1 MVLCLSFFF
10 IYRNVKYFHFTEF
23 SSIMFLDT
31 YNKGDIIYM
40 KDVIEKRHIRAEVPT
55 ELTWDLSDLYESDK
69 EWETALRV
77 LKDDIKKLDAFKGQ
91 LHNSPTTLLHCL
103 LLEEELLM
111 KLTKLYSYANLKESV
126 DRTNPVIQ
134 ANSSKVA
141 ALWTKVYTALSF
153 IHNEILSLEE
163 GTIEKYLTEETK
175 LEPFRKSLLDI
186 LQKRQHTLS
195 PETEEALAALGEV
208 HSSPYKIYGMTKLA
222 DMDFNSIQDEQGN
235 ELPVSFA
242 LFESKYEFSPSADI
256 RRKAYSSFVST
267 LKRYKNTVATTYAT
281 EVKKQVTL
289 SRLRKFESVT
299 HMLLEPQKVPLE
311 MYNNQL
317 DIIYKELA
325 PHMRRFAD
333 LKKKVLGLD
342 EMLFCDLHAPLDP
355 EFNPTITYEEA
366 GKLIQDSLQVLG
378 DEYSSIIEKGF
389 KERWVDLADNV
400 GKSTGAFCS
409 SPYGSHP
416 YILITW
422 QNTMRG
428 CFTLAHEFG
437 HAGHFYLANKNQRI
451 MNVRPSMYFVE
462 APSTMNELLLAQ
474 HLLATTDDKRMR
486 RWVILQLLGTYYH
499 NFVTH
504 LLEGEYQ
511 RRVYT
516 LAEEGGA
523 LTATTLTEIK
533 TNVLSTFW
541 GDSVEIDEGAGLTW
555 MRQPH
560 YYMGLYSYTYS
571 AGLTASTAVARMIK
585 EEGQP
590 AVDRWLDVLR
600 AGGTMKPLELMKY
613 AGVDMS
619 KPDAIRRAVSYVGS
633 LIDELERSYEE

>member
-1 MVLCLSFFF
+1 
-10 IYRNVKYFHFTEF
+10 
-23 SSIMFLDT
+23 
-31 YNKGDIIYM
+31 M
-40 KDVIEKRHIRAEVPT
+40 KNVIEKRHIRAEVPT
-55 ELTWDLSDLYESDK
+55 ELTWDLSDLFESYKD
-69 EWETALRV
+69 WETALRV
-77 LKDDIKKLDAFKGQ
+77 LTDDIKKLDAFKGQ
-91 LHNSPTTLLHCL
+91 LHTSPTTLLHCL

-111 KLTKLYSYANLKESV
+111 KLTKLYSYANLKEST

-134 ANSSKVA
+134 ANSSKIS
-141 ALWTKVYTALSF
+141 ALWTKVHTALSF
-153 IHNEILSLEE
+153 IHNEILSFDE
-163 GTIEKYLTEETK
+163 GTIEKYLHEETK

-222 DMDFNSIQDEQGN
+222 DMDFTSIQDEQGN

-242 LFESKYEFSPSADI
+242 LFESKYEFSPSVDI

-342 EMLFCDLHAPLDP
+342 QMLFCDLHAPLDP
-355 EFNPTITYEEA
+355 EFNPTITYKEA
-366 GKLIQDSLQVLG
+366 GKLIQDSLKVLG
-378 DEYSSIIEKGF
+378 DEYSSIIQKGF
-389 KERWVDLADNV
+389 QERWVDLADNV

-516 LAEEGGA
+516 LAEEGEA

-541 GDSVEIDEGAGLTW
+541 GNSVEIDEDAGLTW

-571 AGLTASTAVARMIK
+571 AGLTASTAVAQMIK

-600 AGGTMKPLELMKY
+600 AGGTMKPLELMKH

-619 KPDAIRRAVSYVGS
+619 KPDAIRKAVSYVGS
-633 LIDELERSYEE
+633 LIDELERSYQE

>member
-1 MVLCLSFFF
+1 M
-10 IYRNVKYFHFTEF
+10 KT
-23 SSIMFLDT
+23 
-31 YNKGDIIYM
+31 IIENRL
-40 KDVIEKRHIRAEVPT
+40 VRAKVPN
-55 ELTWDLSDLYESDK
+55 ELKWDLSDLYKSND
-69 EWETALRV
+69 EWHTALNI
-77 LKDDIKKLDAFKGQ
+77 LENDIQKLDAFKGR
-91 LHNSPTTLLHCL
+91 LHTNSTTLLNCL

-111 KLTKLYSYANLKESV
+111 KLTKLYSYANLKEST

-134 ANSSKVA
+134 ANSSKIS
-141 ALWTKVYTALSF
+141 ALWTKVHTALSF
-153 IHNEILSLEE
+153 IHNEILSFDE

-175 LEPFRKSLLDI
+175 LEPFRKSLLEI
-186 LQKRQHTLS
+186 LKKRQHTLS
-195 PETEEALAALGEV
+195 PETEETLAALGEV

-222 DMDFNSIQDEQGN
+222 DMDFTSIQDEQGN

-242 LFESKYEFSPSADI
+242 LFESKYEFSPSAYI

-289 SRLRKFESVT
+289 SRLRKYESVT

-333 LKKKVLGLD
+333 LKKKALGLD
-342 EMLFCDLHAPLDP
+342 QMLFCDLHAPLDP

-366 GKLIQDSLQVLG
+366 ATLIQDSLKVLG

-511 RRVYT
+511 RRVYA
-516 LAEEGGA
+516 LAEEGQP

-571 AGLTASTAVARMIK
+571 AGLTASTAVAQMIK
-585 EEGQP
+585 DEGQP
-590 AVDRWLDVLR
+590 AIDRWLDVLR
-600 AGGTMKPLELMKY
+600 AGGTMKPLELMKH

-619 KPDAIRRAVSYVGS
+619 KPDAIRQAVSYVGS
-633 LIDELERSYEE
+633 LIDELEHSYQ

>member
-1 MVLCLSFFF
+1 
-10 IYRNVKYFHFTEF
+10 
-23 SSIMFLDT
+23 
-31 YNKGDIIYM
+31 M
-40 KDVIEKRHIRAEVPT
+40 KTLIENRLVRAKVPN
-55 ELTWDLSDLYESDK
+55 ELKWDLSDLYKSND
-69 EWETALRV
+69 EWHTALNI
-77 LKDDIKKLDAFKGQ
+77 LENDIQKLDAFKGR
-91 LHNSPTTLLHCL
+91 LHTNSTTLLNCL

-111 KLTKLYSYANLKESV
+111 KLTKLYSYANLKEST

-134 ANSSKVA
+134 ANSSKIS
-141 ALWTKVYTALSF
+141 ALWTKVHTALSF
-153 IHNEILSLEE
+153 IHNEILSFDE

-175 LEPFRKSLLDI
+175 LEPFRKSLLEI
-186 LQKRQHTLS
+186 LKKRQHTLS
-195 PETEEALAALGEV
+195 PETEETLAALGEV

-222 DMDFNSIQDEQGN
+222 DMDFTSIQDEQGN

-242 LFESKYEFSPSADI
+242 LFESKYEFSPSAYI

-289 SRLRKFESVT
+289 SRLRKYESVT
-299 HMLLEPQKVPLE
+299 HMLLESQKVPLE

-333 LKKKVLGLD
+333 LKKKALGLD
-342 EMLFCDLHAPLDP
+342 QMLFCDLHAPLDP

-366 GKLIQDSLQVLG
+366 ATLIQDSLKVLG

-462 APSTMNELLLAQ
+462 GPSTMNELLLAQ

-511 RRVYT
+511 RRVYA
-516 LAEEGGA
+516 LAEEGQP

-571 AGLTASTAVARMIK
+571 AGLTASTAVAQMIK
-585 EEGQP
+585 DEGQP
-590 AVDRWLDVLR
+590 AIDRWLDVLR
-600 AGGTMKPLELMKY
+600 AGGTMKPLELMKH

-619 KPDAIRRAVSYVGS
+619 KPDAIRQAVSYVGS
-633 LIDELERSYEE
+633 LIDELEHSYQ

>member
-1 MVLCLSFFF
+1 M
-10 IYRNVKYFHFTEF
+10 KT
-23 SSIMFLDT
+23 
-31 YNKGDIIYM
+31 IIENRL
-40 KDVIEKRHIRAEVPT
+40 VRAEVPN
-55 ELTWDLSDLYESDK
+55 ELKWDLSDLYKSDD
-69 EWETALRV
+69 EWHTALNV
-77 LKDDIKKLDAFKGQ
+77 LENNIQKLDAFKGR
-91 LHNSPTTLLHCL
+91 LHTNSTTLLNCL

-111 KLTKLYSYANLKESV
+111 KLTKLYSYANLKEST
-126 DRTNPVIQ
+126 DRTNPIIQ
-134 ANSSKVA
+134 ANSSKIS
-141 ALWTKVYTALSF
+141 ALWTKVHTALSF
-153 IHNEILSLEE
+153 IHNEILSFDE

-175 LEPFRKSLLDI
+175 LEPFRKSLLEI

-222 DMDFNSIQDEQGN
+222 DMDFTSIQDEQGN

-242 LFESKYEFSPSADI
+242 LFESKYEFSPSAYI

-289 SRLRKFESVT
+289 SRLRKYESVT

-342 EMLFCDLHAPLDP
+342 QMLFCDLHAPLDP
-355 EFNPTITYEEA
+355 EFNPAITYEEA
-366 GKLIQDSLQVLG
+366 GTLIQDSLKVLG

-511 RRVYT
+511 RRVYA
-516 LAEEGGA
+516 LAEEGQA

-555 MRQPH
+555 IRQPH

-571 AGLTASTAVARMIK
+571 AGLTASTAVAQMIK

-590 AVDRWLDVLR
+590 AIDRWLDVLR
-600 AGGTMKPLELMKY
+600 AGGTMKPLELMKH
-613 AGVDMS
+613 AGIDMS
-619 KPDAIRRAVSYVGS
+619 KPDAIRKAVSYVGS
-633 LIDELERSYEE
+633 LIDELEHSYQE

>member
-1 MVLCLSFFF
+1 
-10 IYRNVKYFHFTEF
+10 
-23 SSIMFLDT
+23 
-31 YNKGDIIYM
+31 M
-40 KDVIEKRHIRAEVPT
+40 KNVIEKRHIRAEVPT
-55 ELTWDLSDLYESDK
+55 ELTWDLSDLFGSDK
-69 EWETALRV
+69 DWVTALRV
-77 LKDDIKKLDAFKGQ
+77 LTDDIKKLDAFKGQ
-91 LHNSPTTLLHCL
+91 LHTSPTTLLHCL

-111 KLTKLYSYANLKESV
+111 KLTKLYSYANLKEST

-134 ANSSKVA
+134 ANSSKVS
-141 ALWTKVYTALSF
+141 ALWTKVHTALSF
-153 IHNEILSLEE
+153 IHNEILSFDE
-163 GTIEKYLTEETK
+163 GTIEKYLHEETK

-208 HSSPYKIYGMTKLA
+208 HNSPYKIYGMTKLA
-222 DMDFNSIQDEQGN
+222 DMDFTSIQDEQGN

-342 EMLFCDLHAPLDP
+342 QMLFCDLHAPLDP
-355 EFNPTITYEEA
+355 EFNPTITYKEA
-366 GKLIQDSLQVLG
+366 GKLIQDSLKVLG
-378 DEYSSIIEKGF
+378 DEYSSIIQKGF
-389 KERWVDLADNV
+389 KERWVDLADNI

-516 LAEEGGA
+516 LAEEGEA

-541 GDSVEIDEGAGLTW
+541 GNSVEIDEDAGLTW

-571 AGLTASTAVARMIK
+571 AGLTASTAVAQMIK

-600 AGGTMKPLELMKY
+600 AGGTMKPLELMKH

-633 LIDELERSYEE
+633 LIDELERSYQE

>member
-1 MVLCLSFFF
+1 
-10 IYRNVKYFHFTEF
+10 
-23 SSIMFLDT
+23 
-31 YNKGDIIYM
+31 M
-40 KDVIEKRHIRAEVPT
+40 KNVIEKRHIRTEVPT
-55 ELTWDLSDLYESDK
+55 ELTWDLSDLFESDK
-69 EWETALRV
+69 DWETALRV
-77 LKDDIKKLDAFKGQ
+77 LTDDIKKLDAFKGQ
-91 LHNSPTTLLHCL
+91 LHTSPTTLLHCL

-111 KLTKLYSYANLKESV
+111 KLTKLYSYANLKEST

-134 ANSSKVA
+134 ANSSKIA
-141 ALWTKVYTALSF
+141 ALWTKVHTALSF
-153 IHNEILSLEE
+153 IHNEILSFDE
-163 GTIEKYLTEETK
+163 GTIEKYLHEETK

-208 HSSPYKIYGMTKLA
+208 HNSPYKIYGMTKLA
-222 DMDFNSIQDEQGN
+222 DMDFTSIQDEQGN

-317 DIIYKELA
+317 NIIYKELA

-342 EMLFCDLHAPLDP
+342 QMLFCDLHAPLDP
-355 EFNPTITYEEA
+355 EFNPTITYKEA
-366 GKLIQDSLQVLG
+366 DKLIQDSLKVLG
-378 DEYSSIIEKGF
+378 DEYSSIIQKGF

-516 LAEEGGA
+516 LAEEGEA

-571 AGLTASTAVARMIK
+571 AGLTASTAVAQMIK

-600 AGGTMKPLELMKY
+600 AGGTMKPLELMKH

-633 LIDELERSYEE
+633 LIDELERSYQE

>member
-1 MVLCLSFFF
+1 M
-10 IYRNVKYFHFTEF
+10 KT
-23 SSIMFLDT
+23 
-31 YNKGDIIYM
+31 IIENRL
-40 KDVIEKRHIRAEVPT
+40 VRAKVPN
-55 ELTWDLSDLYESDK
+55 ELKWDLSDLYKSND
-69 EWETALRV
+69 EWHTALNI
-77 LKDDIKKLDAFKGQ
+77 LENDIQKLDAFKGR
-91 LHNSPTTLLHCL
+91 LHTNSTTLLNCL

-111 KLTKLYSYANLKESV
+111 KLTKLYSYANLKEST

-134 ANSSKVA
+134 ANSSKIS
-141 ALWTKVYTALSF
+141 ALWTKVHTALSF
-153 IHNEILSLEE
+153 IHNEILSFDE

-175 LEPFRKSLLDI
+175 LEPFRKSLLEI
-186 LQKRQHTLS
+186 LKKRQHTLS
-195 PETEEALAALGEV
+195 PETEKTLAALGEV

-222 DMDFNSIQDEQGN
+222 DMDFTSIQDEQGN

-242 LFESKYEFSPSADI
+242 LFESKYEFSPSAYI

-289 SRLRKFESVT
+289 SRLRKYESVT

-342 EMLFCDLHAPLDP
+342 QMLFCDLHAPLDP
-355 EFNPTITYEEA
+355 EFNPAITYEEA
-366 GKLIQDSLQVLG
+366 GTLIQDSLKVLG

-437 HAGHFYLANKNQRI
+437 HAGHFYLANNNQRI

-511 RRVYT
+511 RRVYA
-516 LAEEGGA
+516 LAEGGQA

-571 AGLTASTAVARMIK
+571 AGLTASTAVAQMIK
-585 EEGQP
+585 DEGQP
-590 AVDRWLDVLR
+590 AIDRWLDVLR
-600 AGGTMKPLELMKY
+600 AGGTMKPLELMKH
-613 AGVDMS
+613 AGIDMS
-619 KPDAIRRAVSYVGS
+619 KPDAIRQAVSYVGS
-633 LIDELERSYEE
+633 LIDELEHSYQE

>member
-1 MVLCLSFFF
+1 
-10 IYRNVKYFHFTEF
+10 
-23 SSIMFLDT
+23 
-31 YNKGDIIYM
+31 M
-40 KDVIEKRHIRAEVPT
+40 KNVIEKRHIRAEVPT

-77 LKDDIKKLDAFKGQ
+77 LTDDMKKLDAFKGQ
-91 LHNSPTTLLHCL
+91 LHTSPTTLLHCL

-111 KLTKLYSYANLKESV
+111 ELTKLYSYANLKEST
-126 DRTNPVIQ
+126 DRTNPIIQ
-134 ANSSKVA
+134 ANSSKIA
-141 ALWTKVYTALSF
+141 ALWTKVHTALSF
-153 IHNEILSLEE
+153 IHNEILSFDE
-163 GTIEKYLTEETK
+163 GTIEKYLAEETK

-208 HSSPYKIYGMTKLA
+208 HNSPYKIYGMTKLA
-222 DMDFNSIQDEQGN
+222 DMDFTSIQDEQGN

-256 RRKAYSSFVST
+256 RRKAYSSFIST

-342 EMLFCDLHAPLDP
+342 QMLFCDLHAPLDP
-355 EFNPTITYEEA
+355 EFNPTISYKEA
-366 GKLIQDSLQVLG
+366 GKLIQDSLKILG

-511 RRVYT
+511 KRVYA
-516 LAEEGGA
+516 LAEEGEA

-541 GDSVEIDEGAGLTW
+541 GNSVEIDEDAGLTW

-571 AGLTASTAVARMIK
+571 AGLTASTAVAQMIK

-600 AGGTMKPLELMKY
+600 AGGTMKPLELMKH

-619 KPDAIRRAVSYVGS
+619 KPDAIRKSVTYVGS
-633 LIDELERSYEE
+633 LIDELERSYQE

>member
-1 MVLCLSFFF
+1 
-10 IYRNVKYFHFTEF
+10 
-23 SSIMFLDT
+23 
-31 YNKGDIIYM
+31 M
-40 KDVIEKRHIRAEVPT
+40 KNTIEKRHIRAEVPT
-55 ELTWDLSDLYESDK
+55 ELTWDLSHLYESDK

-77 LKDDIKKLDAFKGQ
+77 LTDDIKKLDIFKGQ
-91 LHNSPTTLLHCL
+91 LHTSPTTLLHCL

-111 KLTKLYSYANLKESV
+111 KLTKLYSYANLKEST
-126 DRTNPVIQ
+126 DRTNPIVQ
-134 ANSSKVA
+134 ANSSKIA
-141 ALWTKVYTALSF
+141 ALWTKVHTALSF
-153 IHNEILSLEE
+153 IHNEILSFDE

-222 DMDFNSIQDEQGN
+222 DMDFTSIQDDQGN

-242 LFESKYEFSPSADI
+242 LFESKYEFSPNVDI

-342 EMLFCDLHAPLDP
+342 QMLFCDLHAPLDP
-355 EFNPTITYEEA
+355 EFNPAITYEEA

-378 DEYSSIIEKGF
+378 NEYSSIIEKGF

-474 HLLATTDDKRMR
+474 HLLATNDDKRMR

-541 GDSVEIDEGAGLTW
+541 GNSVEIDEGAGLTW

-571 AGLTASTAVARMIK
+571 AGLTASTAVAQMIK

-600 AGGTMKPLELMKY
+600 AGGTMKPLELMKH

-633 LIDELERSYEE
+633 LIDELERSYQE

>member
-1 MVLCLSFFF
+1 
-10 IYRNVKYFHFTEF
+10 
-23 SSIMFLDT
+23 
-31 YNKGDIIYM
+31 M
-40 KDVIEKRHIRAEVPT
+40 KNVIEKRHIRAEVPT
-55 ELTWDLSDLYESDK
+55 ELTWDLSDLFESDK
-69 EWETALRV
+69 DWETALRV
-77 LKDDIKKLDAFKGQ
+77 LTDDIKKLDAFKGQ
-91 LHNSPTTLLHCL
+91 LHTSPTTLLHCL

-111 KLTKLYSYANLKESV
+111 KLTKLYSYANLKEST

-134 ANSSKVA
+134 ANSSKIS
-141 ALWTKVYTALSF
+141 ALWTKVHTALSF
-153 IHNEILSLEE
+153 IHNEILSFDE
-163 GTIEKYLTEETK
+163 GTIEKYLHEETK

-208 HSSPYKIYGMTKLA
+208 HNSPYKIYGMTKLA
-222 DMDFNSIQDEQGN
+222 DMDFTSIQDEQGN

-242 LFESKYEFSPSADI
+242 LFESKYEFSPSVDI

-342 EMLFCDLHAPLDP
+342 QMLFCDLHAPLDP
-355 EFNPTITYEEA
+355 EFNPTITYKEA
-366 GKLIQDSLQVLG
+366 GKLIQDSLKVLG
-378 DEYSSIIEKGF
+378 DEYSSIIQKGF

-474 HLLATTDDKRMR
+474 HLLGTTDDKRMH

-516 LAEEGGA
+516 LAEEGEA

-571 AGLTASTAVARMIK
+571 AGLTASTAVAQMIK

-600 AGGTMKPLELMKY
+600 AGGTMKPLELMKH

-633 LIDELERSYEE
+633 LIDELERSYQE

>member
-1 MVLCLSFFF
+1 
-10 IYRNVKYFHFTEF
+10 
-23 SSIMFLDT
+23 
-31 YNKGDIIYM
+31 M
-40 KDVIEKRHIRAEVPT
+40 KHVIEKRLIRAEVPT
-55 ELTWDLSDLYESDK
+55 KLTWDLSDLYKSDD
-69 EWETALRV
+69 EWHTALNV
-77 LKDDIKKLDAFKGQ
+77 LENDIKRLDVFKGQ
-91 LHNSPTTLLHCL
+91 LHTGPATLLNCL
-103 LLEEELLM
+103 LLEEELLI
-111 KLTKLYSYANLKESV
+111 KLTKLGTYANLKESA
-126 DRTNPVIQ
+126 DRTDPVIQ
-134 ANSSKVA
+134 ANSSKIS
-141 ALWTKVYTALSF
+141 ALGTKVHTALSF
-153 IHNEILSLEE
+153 IHNEILSFEE

-175 LEPFRKSLLDI
+175 LEPFRKSLLEI

-222 DMDFNSIQDEQGN
+222 DMDFPSIQDEQGN
-235 ELPVSFA
+235 DLPVSFA
-242 LFESKYEFSPSADI
+242 LFESKYEFSPSAYI
-256 RRKAYSSFVST
+256 RREAYSSFIST

-289 SRLRKFESVT
+289 SHLRKYESVT

-317 DIIYKELA
+317 DIIYNELA

-342 EMLFCDLHAPLDP
+342 QMLFCDLHAPLDP
-355 EFNPTITYEEA
+355 EFNPTITYDEA
-366 GKLIQDSLQVLG
+366 GKLIQESLKVLG
-378 DEYSSIIEKGF
+378 PEYNTIIETGF
-389 KERWVDLADNV
+389 KERWVDLADNI

-516 LAEEGGA
+516 LAEEGQA

-533 TNVLSTFW
+533 TKVLSTFW

-571 AGLTASTAVARMIK
+571 AGLTASTTVAQMIK

-600 AGGTMKPLELMKY
+600 AGGTMKPLELMKH

-619 KPDAIRRAVSYVGS
+619 KPDAIRKAVSYVGS
-633 LIDELERSYEE
+633 LIDELERSYQE

>member
-1 MVLCLSFFF
+1 
-10 IYRNVKYFHFTEF
+10 
-23 SSIMFLDT
+23 
-31 YNKGDIIYM
+31 M
-40 KDVIEKRHIRAEVPT
+40 KNIIEKRHIRAEVPT
-55 ELTWDLSDLYESDK
+55 ELTWDLSDLFESDK
-69 EWETALRV
+69 DWETALRV
-77 LKDDIKKLDAFKGQ
+77 LTDDIKKLDAFKGQ
-91 LHNSPTTLLHCL
+91 LHTSPTTLLHCL

-111 KLTKLYSYANLKESV
+111 KLTKLYSYANLKEST

-134 ANSSKVA
+134 ANSSKIA
-141 ALWTKVYTALSF
+141 ALWTKVHTALSF
-153 IHNEILSLEE
+153 IHNEILSFDE
-163 GTIEKYLTEETK
+163 GTIEKYLAEETK

-186 LQKRQHTLS
+186 LQKRPHTLS

-208 HSSPYKIYGMTKLA
+208 HNSPYKIYGMTKLA
-222 DMDFNSIQDEQGN
+222 DMDFTSIQDEQGN

-342 EMLFCDLHAPLDP
+342 QMLFCDLHAPLDP
-355 EFNPTITYEEA
+355 EFNPTITYKEA
-366 GKLIQDSLQVLG
+366 GKLIQDSLKVLG

-516 LAEEGGA
+516 LADEGEA

-541 GDSVEIDEGAGLTW
+541 GNSVEIDEGAGLTW

-571 AGLTASTAVARMIK
+571 AGLTASTAVAQMIK

-600 AGGTMKPLELMKY
+600 AGGTMKPLELMKH

-619 KPDAIRRAVSYVGS
+619 KPDAIRKAVSYVGS
-633 LIDELERSYEE
+633 LIDELERSYQE

>member
-1 MVLCLSFFF
+1 
-10 IYRNVKYFHFTEF
+10 
-23 SSIMFLDT
+23 
-31 YNKGDIIYM
+31 M
-40 KDVIEKRHIRAEVPT
+40 KHVIEKRHIRAEVPT
-55 ELTWDLSDLYESDK
+55 ELTWDLSDLFESDK
-69 EWETALRV
+69 DWETASRV
-77 LKDDIKKLDAFKGQ
+77 LTNDIKKLDAFKGQ
-91 LHNSPTTLLHCL
+91 LHTSATTFLHCL

-111 KLTKLYSYANLKESV
+111 ELTKLYSYANLKEST
-126 DRTNPVIQ
+126 DRTNPIIQ
-134 ANSSKVA
+134 ANSSKIA
-141 ALWTKVYTALSF
+141 ALWTKVHTALSF
-153 IHNEILSLEE
+153 IHNEILSFDE
-163 GTIEKYLTEETK
+163 GTIEKYLAEETK

-186 LQKRQHTLS
+186 LQKRPHTLS

-222 DMDFNSIQDEQGN
+222 DMDFTSIQDEKGN
-235 ELPVSFA
+235 ELPVSFS
-242 LFESKYEFSPSADI
+242 LFESKYEFSPSVDI

-299 HMLLEPQKVPLE
+299 HMLLEPQQVPLE

-325 PHMRRFAD
+325 PHMRRFAG

-342 EMLFCDLHAPLDP
+342 QMLFCDLHAPLDP
-355 EFNPTITYEEA
+355 EFNPTITYKEA
-366 GKLIQDSLQVLG
+366 GKLIQYSLKVLG
-378 DEYSSIIEKGF
+378 DEYSSIIQKGF
-389 KERWVDLADNV
+389 QERWVDLADNV

-516 LAEEGGA
+516 LAEEGEA

-533 TNVLSTFW
+533 TDVLSTFW
-541 GDSVEIDEGAGLTW
+541 GNSVEIDEDAGLTW

-571 AGLTASTAVARMIK
+571 AGLTASTAVAQMIK

-600 AGGTMKPLELMKY
+600 AGGTMKPLELMKH

-619 KPDAIRRAVSYVGS
+619 KPDAIRKAVSYVGS
-633 LIDELERSYEE
+633 LIDELERSYQE

>member
-1 MVLCLSFFF
+1 
-10 IYRNVKYFHFTEF
+10 
-23 SSIMFLDT
+23 
-31 YNKGDIIYM
+31 M
-40 KDVIEKRHIRAEVPT
+40 KNVIEQRLIRTEVST

-69 EWETALRV
+69 EWGNALRV
-77 LKDDIKKLDAFKGQ
+77 LTDDIKKLDTFKGQ
-91 LHNSPTTLLHCL
+91 LHTGPATLLNCL

-111 KLTKLYSYANLKESV
+111 KLTKLGTYANLKESA
-126 DRTNPVIQ
+126 DRTDPVIQ
-134 ANSSKVA
+134 ANSSKIS
-141 ALWTKVYTALSF
+141 ALGTKVHTALSF
-153 IHNEILSLEE
+153 IHNEILSFEE

-175 LEPFRKSLLDI
+175 LEPFRKSLLEI

-222 DMDFNSIQDEQGN
+222 DMDFPSIQDEQGN
-235 ELPVSFA
+235 DLPVSFA
-242 LFESKYEFSPSADI
+242 LFESKYEFSPSAYI
-256 RRKAYSSFVST
+256 RRKAYSSFIST

-289 SRLRKFESVT
+289 SRLRKYESVT

-342 EMLFCDLHAPLDP
+342 QMLFCDLHAPLDP
-355 EFNPTITYEEA
+355 EFNPTITYDEA
-366 GKLIQDSLQVLG
+366 GKLIQESLKVLG
-378 DEYSSIIEKGF
+378 SEYNTIIETGF
-389 KERWVDLADNV
+389 KERWVDLADNI

-516 LAEEGGA
+516 LAEEGQA

-533 TNVLSTFW
+533 TKVLSTFW

-571 AGLTASTAVARMIK
+571 AGLTASTAVAQMIK

-600 AGGTMKPLELMKY
+600 AGGTMKPLELMKH

-619 KPDAIRRAVSYVGS
+619 KPDAIRKAVSYVGS
-633 LIDELERSYEE
+633 LIDELERSYQE

>member
-1 MVLCLSFFF
+1 
-10 IYRNVKYFHFTEF
+10 
-23 SSIMFLDT
+23 
-31 YNKGDIIYM
+31 M
-40 KDVIEKRHIRAEVPT
+40 KNVIEKRHIRTEVPT

-77 LKDDIKKLDAFKGQ
+77 LTNDIKKLDAFKGQ
-91 LHNSPTTLLHCL
+91 LHTSPTTLLHCL
-103 LLEEELLM
+103 LLEEDLLM
-111 KLTKLYSYANLKESV
+111 ELTKLHSYANLKEST
-126 DRTNPVIQ
+126 DRTNPIIQ
-134 ANSSKVA
+134 ANSSKIA
-141 ALWTKVYTALSF
+141 ALWTKVHTALSF
-153 IHNEILSLEE
+153 IHNEILSFDE
-163 GTIEKYLTEETK
+163 GTIEKYLAEETK

-186 LQKRQHTLS
+186 LQKRPHTLS

-222 DMDFNSIQDEQGN
+222 DMDFTSIQDEKGN
-235 ELPVSFA
+235 ELPVSFS
-242 LFESKYEFSPSADI
+242 LFESKYEFSPSVDI

-311 MYNNQL
+311 MYNNQI

-342 EMLFCDLHAPLDP
+342 QMLFCDLHAPLDP
-355 EFNPTITYEEA
+355 EFNPTITYKEA
-366 GKLIQDSLQVLG
+366 GKLIQDSLKVLG

-516 LAEEGGA
+516 LAEEGEA

-541 GDSVEIDEGAGLTW
+541 GNSVEIDEGAGLTW

-571 AGLTASTAVARMIK
+571 AGLTASTAVAQMIK

-600 AGGTMKPLELMKY
+600 AGGTMKPLELMKH

-619 KPDAIRRAVSYVGS
+619 KPDTIRRAVSYVGS
-633 LIDELERSYEE
+633 LIDELERSYQE

>member
-1 MVLCLSFFF
+1 
-10 IYRNVKYFHFTEF
+10 
-23 SSIMFLDT
+23 
-31 YNKGDIIYM
+31 M

-55 ELTWDLSDLYESDK
+55 ELTWDLSNLYESDK

-77 LKDDIKKLDAFKGQ
+77 LTDDIKKLDVFKGQ
-91 LHNSPTTLLHCL
+91 LHTSPTTLLHCL

-111 KLTKLYSYANLKESV
+111 ELTKLYSYANLKEST
-126 DRTNPVIQ
+126 DHTNPIIQ
-134 ANSSKVA
+134 ASSSKIA
-141 ALWTKVYTALSF
+141 ALWTKVHTALSF
-153 IHNEILSLEE
+153 IHNEILSFDE
-163 GTIEKYLTEETK
+163 GTIEKYLAEETK

-222 DMDFNSIQDEQGN
+222 DMDFTSIQDEQGN

-242 LFESKYEFSPSADI
+242 LFESKYEFSPSVDI

-342 EMLFCDLHAPLDP
+342 QMLFCDLHAPLDP
-355 EFNPTITYEEA
+355 EFNPTITYKEA
-366 GKLIQDSLQVLG
+366 GKLIQDSLKVLG

-516 LAEEGGA
+516 LAEEGEA

-541 GDSVEIDEGAGLTW
+541 GNSVEIDEGAGLTW

-571 AGLTASTAVARMIK
+571 AGLTASTAVAQMIK

-590 AVDRWLDVLR
+590 AVARWLDVLR
-600 AGGTMKPLELMKY
+600 AGGTMKPLELMKH

-619 KPDAIRRAVSYVGS
+619 KPDAIRKAVSYVGS
-633 LIDELERSYEE
+633 LIGELERSYQE

>member
-1 MVLCLSFFF
+1 
-10 IYRNVKYFHFTEF
+10 
-23 SSIMFLDT
+23 
-31 YNKGDIIYM
+31 M
-40 KDVIEKRHIRAEVPT
+40 KNIIEKRHIRAEVPT

-77 LKDDIKKLDAFKGQ
+77 LTDDIKKIEAFKGQ
-91 LHNSPTTLLHCL
+91 LHTSPTTLLHCL

-111 KLTKLYSYANLKESV
+111 KLTKLYSYANLKEST

-134 ANSSKVA
+134 ANSSKIA
-141 ALWTKVYTALSF
+141 ALWTKVHTALSF
-153 IHNEILSLEE
+153 IHNEILSFDE
-163 GTIEKYLTEETK
+163 GTIEKYLTKETK

-186 LQKRQHTLS
+186 LQKRPHTLS

-222 DMDFNSIQDEQGN
+222 DMDFTPIQDEQGN

-242 LFESKYEFSPSADI
+242 LFESKYEFSPSVDI

-311 MYNNQL
+311 MYDNQL

-342 EMLFCDLHAPLDP
+342 QMLFCDLHAPLDP
-355 EFNPTITYEEA
+355 EFNPSITYEEA

-378 DEYSSIIEKGF
+378 DEYGSIIAKGL

-486 RWVILQLLGTYYH
+486 RWVILQLIGTYYH

-516 LAEEGGA
+516 LAEEGEA

-541 GDSVEIDEGAGLTW
+541 GNSVEIDEGAGLTW

-571 AGLTASTAVARMIK
+571 AGLTASTAVAQMIK

-600 AGGTMKPLELMKY
+600 AGGTMKPLELMKH

-619 KPDAIRRAVSYVGS
+619 KPDAIRKAVSYVGS
-633 LIDELERSYEE
+633 LIDELERSYQE